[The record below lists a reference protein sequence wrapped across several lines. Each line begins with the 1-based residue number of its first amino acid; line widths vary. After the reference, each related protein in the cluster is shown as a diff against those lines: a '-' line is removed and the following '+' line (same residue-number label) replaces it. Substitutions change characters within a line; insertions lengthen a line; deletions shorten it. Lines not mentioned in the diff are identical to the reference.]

1 MRLGEIVRTPDGD
14 FLRYVAECEY
24 LDHGDGPF
32 WELSSGTYW
41 RCGIPGLEIVTV
53 AELFEAAG
61 HPAPEGAK
69 LYRYSCEPESLPL
82 DWIWQCS
89 GKSAIFDDLKGEWG
103 VVFNNPHFVAD
114 PDLSRLPALDAWYAL
129 PGVIKAVVK

>member
-1 MRLGEIVRTPDGD
+1 MREGEIVRDGGGRIMEWD
-14 FLRYVAECEY
+14 IAIHIHDEC
-24 LDHGDGPF
+24 
-32 WELSSGTYW
+32 S
-41 RCGIPGLEIVTV
+41 IVTV
-53 AELFEAAG
+53 AELFKAAG
-61 HPAPEGAK
+61 HPVPEGAK